1 MKLIKAR
8 VENFKS
14 IDDSDQFTLDQ
25 VTCLVGKNEAGK
37 TAVLEALYKLNPV
50 EKGTGDFSLEEYP
63 RKHLTTY
70 RKRMKEEPAKVVTT
84 TWELEAYEVQWLEEQ
99 FCKGVLK
106 SSTIEINKGYS
117 NKQLWTIPLDEGS
130 IVKSILAG
138 ANLNPHYS
146 CSIFGIDRAWRDA
159 EQGFAI
165 WLRGG
170 CGASHGAMAGRGEPE
185 CRQLL
190 LETVRIV
197 PEGAWCGGTDGL
209 SGTCAECDDALPCLA
224 LRRGPRQMQNEP
236 ADRAD
241 DLDPELEQ
249 SP

>member
-138 ANLNPHYS
+138 ANLNAAE
-146 CSIFGIDRAWRDA
+146 RA
-159 EQGFAI
+159 
-165 WLRGG
+165 
-170 CGASHGAMAGRGEPE
+170 P
-185 CRQLL
+185 
-190 LETVRIV
+190 
-197 PEGAWCGGTDGL
+197 
-209 SGTCAECDDALPCLA
+209 LA
-224 LRRGPRQMQNEP
+224 K
-236 ADRAD
+236 
-241 DLDPELEQ
+241 
-249 SP
+249 